1 MSDSKILLPTS
12 VVGVSTPAE
21 VATHVRD
28 IESRAAD
35 YVCKKSQELKIK
47 KFKQALQS
55 PPSAATGS
63 FAVAHTDIC
72 LEDGREVSCAGY
84 ASAAHYQTDSP
95 ELLCSLAVADSTV
108 KAISLIENLPG
119 PCRTVHDVP
128 ASPAQGS
135 AAVSASAQEKK
146 EYKHRHDKKIS
157 KSQFDCLTKMALD
170 KGLNPHSI
178 ATNLKD
184 KPVRE
189 LSSADAHDVIQ
200 WIYAQK

>member
-1 MSDSKILLPTS
+1 MPTS
-12 VVGVSTPAE
+12 VVGVCSPAE

-28 IESRAAD
+28 IENRAAD
-35 YVCKKSQELKIK
+35 YVSKKSQDLKFV
-47 KFKQALQS
+47 KFKQSLQS
-55 PPSAATGS
+55 PPSAATGGVA
-63 FAVAHTDIC
+63 FAHTDIC

-108 KAISLIENLPG
+108 KALSLIENLSDS
-119 PCRTVHDVP
+119 CRTVHDVP
-128 ASPAQGS
+128 ASSSQGS
-135 AAVSASAQEKK
+135 ADVSVSAQGKK
-146 EYKHRHDKKIS
+146 EYRHRHDKKIS

-178 ATNLKD
+178 ATNLKE

-200 WIYAQK
+200 WLYAHK

>member
-119 PCRTVHDVP
+119 PCRAVHDV
-128 ASPAQGS
+128 SVSAQG
-135 AAVSASAQEKK
+135 KK
-146 EYKHRHDKKIS
+146 EYRHRHDKKIS

-189 LSSADAHDVIQ
+189 LSSADAHEVIQ
-200 WIYAQK
+200 WLYAHK

>member
-1 MSDSKILLPTS
+1 MFDSKILLPTS

-28 IESRAAD
+28 IESRAAN
-35 YVCKKSQELKIK
+35 YVSKKSQELKIV
-47 KFKQALQS
+47 KFKQSLQS
-55 PPSAATGS
+55 PPSAATGDVA
-63 FAVAHTDIC
+63 FAHTDIC

-84 ASAAHYQTDSP
+84 ASAAHYQTNSP

-108 KAISLIENLPG
+108 KAISLVENLPG

-128 ASPAQGS
+128 ASPVQGG
-135 AAVSASAQEKK
+135 ADVSVPAPGKK
-146 EYKHRHDKKIS
+146 EYRHRHDKKIS

-170 KGLNPHSI
+170 KDLNPHTI

-200 WIYAQK
+200 WLYAHK